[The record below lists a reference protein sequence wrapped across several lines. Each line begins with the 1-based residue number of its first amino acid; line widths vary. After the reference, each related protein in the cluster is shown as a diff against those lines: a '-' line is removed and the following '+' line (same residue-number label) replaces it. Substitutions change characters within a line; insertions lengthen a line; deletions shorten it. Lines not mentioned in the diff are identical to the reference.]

1 MQTVLVDTDIAIDF
15 LRGAEYA
22 GVIMKKL
29 WNSNAA
35 YLSIL
40 SAYELFAGMKE
51 DEVGDTENFI
61 NACNI
66 EPVTIAITR
75 KAGEAYRLNRKKG
88 VTSIDGLIY
97 ATAVV
102 RGHRIATKNKD
113 HYPDKK
119 ILLVLQSGSSEQ
131 VNAGI

>member
-22 GVIMKKL
+22 GGIMKKL
-29 WNSNAA
+29 WNSNAS

-40 SAYELFAGMKE
+40 SAYELYAGMKE
-51 DEVGDTENFI
+51 DEVEDTENFI

-66 EPVTIAITR
+66 EPVTIAITK
-75 KAGEAYRLNRKKG
+75 KAGEAYRLNRKMG
-88 VTSIDGLIY
+88 VTLTSIDCLLY
-97 ATAVV
+97 ATAATV
-102 RGHRIATKNKD
+102 GHKIATKNKE

-119 ILLVLQSGSSEQ
+119 ILWAL
-131 VNAGI
+131 